1 MAART
6 DAGRWFEPR
15 EAMNSTEIPDC
26 DISEDRARTT
36 RLTDHLNRPLQIG
49 TKIIPNRLVL
59 APMTFLGHVAYR
71 HLLDELGGCGLM
83 FSEMCSAGRI
93 PQEDRHLSPYFRWRD
108 EEADHLSIQIVGNKA
123 ERMALAARRIE
134 AEGLWGVDINLG
146 CATTAIC
153 RHNQGAALLKDTRT
167 ALNLVK
173 HVRQAV
179 GCPLSVKFRTGW
191 RNDSFTPV
199 DFARRLED
207 AGVDALTFHPRV
219 APDRRNRP
227 PRWEY
232 IGRVKAAVCIPV
244 FGNGDVFDAD
254 DCLRMLQTTG
264 CDGVALGR
272 TAIAKPWIFAQWT
285 QCIHPPDSIFK
296 DTALRLSALLQHYFE
311 FKSAL
316 RRYQRYAPYL
326 AANFAFGNSLFN
338 RLRNA
343 DDFASVDAVLQD
355 FFQNNPRQRRR
366 PNLNFLR

>member
-1 MAART
+1 
-6 DAGRWFEPR
+6 
-15 EAMNSTEIPDC
+15 
-26 DISEDRARTT
+26 
-36 RLTDHLNRPLQIG
+36 
-49 TKIIPNRLVL
+49 L
-59 APMTFLGHVAYR
+59 A
-71 HLLDELGGCGLM
+71 
-83 FSEMCSAGRI
+83 
-93 PQEDRHLSPYFRWRD
+93 
-108 EEADHLSIQIVGNKA
+108 IQIVGNKP

-153 RHNQGAALLKDTRT
+153 KHHQGAALLKDTRT
-167 ALNLVK
+167 AVDLVGR
-173 HVRQAV
+173 VRQAV
-179 GCPLSVKFRTGW
+179 QCPVTVKFRTGW
-191 RNDSFTPV
+191 QDDPQIPV

-244 FGNGDVFDAD
+244 IGNGDVFDAD
-254 DCLRMLQTTG
+254 DCLRMLHTTG

-272 TAIAKPWIFAQWT
+272 MAIAKPWLFAQWT
-285 QCIHPPDSIFK
+285 KDIEPPDSIYK
-296 DTALRLSALLQHYFE
+296 DASLRLSALLQHYFD

-326 AANFAFGNSLFN
+326 ASNFAFGNTLFN

-343 DDFASVDAVLQD
+343 ADFSAVEAALET
-355 FFQNNPRQRRR
+355 FFRNDPPLRHR

>member
-1 MAART
+1 LT
-6 DAGRWFEPR
+6 
-15 EAMNSTEIPDC
+15 TELSSI
-26 DISEDRARTT
+26 
-36 RLTDHLNRPLQIG
+36 LNKPLQIG
-49 TKIIPNRLVL
+49 TKTIPNRLVL

-71 HLLDELGGCGLM
+71 RLLDELGGCGLM

-93 PQEDRHLSPYFRWRD
+93 PQEDRRTSPYFRWRD

-123 ERMALAARRIE
+123 ERMALAAQRIE

-146 CATTAIC
+146 CATTSIC
-153 RHNQGAALLKDTRT
+153 KHNQGAALLKDTRT
-167 ALNLVK
+167 ALDLVR
-173 HVRQAV
+173 HVRNAV
-179 GCPLSVKFRTGW
+179 GCPLTVKFRTGW
-191 RNDSFTPV
+191 RDDPRIPV
-199 DFARRLED
+199 DFARKLED

-227 PRWEY
+227 SRWEY
-232 IGRVKAAVCIPV
+232 IGKVKAAVAIPV
-244 FGNGDVFDAD
+244 FGNGDVFDAH
-254 DCLRMLQTTG
+254 DCLRMLITTG
-264 CDGVALGR
+264 CDGVSLGR
-272 TAIAKPWIFAQWT
+272 MAIAKPWLFAQWT
-285 QCIHPPDSIFK
+285 QGGDPPENIYK

-343 DDFASVDAVLQD
+343 ADFNTIDAVLQD
-355 FFQNNPRQRRR
+355 FFQNNPQRRCR

>member
-1 MAART
+1 M
-6 DAGRWFEPR
+6 
-15 EAMNSTEIPDC
+15 
-26 DISEDRARTT
+26 TT
-36 RLTDHLNRPLQIG
+36 GLSSILNKPLHIG
-49 TKIIPNRLVL
+49 NKTIPNRLVL

-93 PQEDRHLSPYFRWRD
+93 PQEDRHTSPYFRWRD
-108 EEADHLSIQIVGNKA
+108 EEAGHLSIQIVGNKP
-123 ERMALAARRIE
+123 ERMALAAQRIE

-146 CATTAIC
+146 CATTTIC

-167 ALNLVK
+167 AIDLVRR
-173 HVRQAV
+173 VRGAV
-179 GCPLSVKFRTGW
+179 SCPVTVKFRTGW
-191 RNDSFTPV
+191 QDDPAIPV

-232 IGRVKAAVCIPV
+232 IGKVKAAVSIPV

-254 DCLRMLQTTG
+254 DCLRMLKTTG
-264 CDGVALGR
+264 CDGVSLGR
-272 TAIAKPWIFAQWT
+272 MAIAKPWLFAQWT
-285 QCIHPPDSIFK
+285 QGIDPPQNIYQ
-296 DTALRLSALLQHYFE
+296 DTALRLSDLLQHYFE

-316 RRYQRYAPYL
+316 RRYRRYAPYL
-326 AANFAFGNSLFN
+326 AANFAFGNTLFN

-343 DDFASVDAVLQD
+343 IDFNTIEDVLQE
-355 FFQNNPRQRRR
+355 FFQNVPQRRCR